1 MEYTDNELNA
11 LPYIEALKLDKR
23 SYSKYYLSLLKKNHL
38 ILFAFC
44 PIKDYNSQIIKMF
57 LLFFSFGQNLIINA
71 LFFTD
76 GTMHKIYVDEG
87 IFNLSYQ
94 IPQIAYS
101 FLISTFI
108 SIIIKNFAFSE
119 KQVMEIKLIKTE
131 NELNKKEKVIY
142 TDLNKRFVVYIVIIF
157 IFLGLFAFIFRA
169 SVGYM

>member
-23 SYSKYYLSLLKKNHL
+23 SYSKYYLSLLKKNNL

-76 GTMHKIYVDEG
+76 GTMHKIYFDEG
-87 IFNLSYQ
+87 KFNLSYQ
-94 IPQIAYS
+94 IRQIAYS

-119 KQVMEIKLIKTE
+119 K
-131 NELNKKEKVIY
+131 
-142 TDLNKRFVVYIVIIF
+142 
-157 IFLGLFAFIFRA
+157 
-169 SVGYM
+169 